1 MIEDEECEKLQY
13 FKEQEIKKQNDRDWE
28 TFCSP

>member
-13 FKEQEIKKQNDRDWE
+13 FKEQEIKKQMNKRKKNADKV
-28 TFCSP
+28 